1 MLKADLPGF
10 SKEDIRLELDGDRL
24 VIGAER
30 RSEYEEKDK
39 KGKFI
44 RCERSY
50 GAFRRSFDVSGI
62 KTDEI
67 KAKYKD
73 GVLTL
78 KMPKEKNLPD
88 KARQIEIE

>member
-1 MLKADLPGF
+1 M
-10 SKEDIRLELDGDRL
+10 
-24 VIGAER
+24 R
-30 RSEYEEKDK
+30 RRTKRAS
-39 KGKFI
+39 
-44 RCERSY
+44 SY
-50 GAFRRSFDVSGI
+50 AASFDVSGI